1 LRISV
6 TCGNPQVRILGAVE
20 AGVKRESLR
29 FLGPGST
36 VALVTWGGMLALLV
50 VADDSDAGTAL
61 QGGSIVIRNK

>member
-1 LRISV
+1 M
-6 TCGNPQVRILGAVE
+6 
-20 AGVKRESLR
+20 KRESLR

-61 QGGSIVIRNK
+61 QGGSIVIHNK